1 MIVDIYTHIFPT
13 KFFEA
18 WQKLAPQLGNIAK
31 RIGQVEPVHNLD
43 VRFRA
48 MDRAGTDYCH
58 IVSLPNPPIE
68 DFATPELGAELCK
81 LANDTMA
88 EVVEKN
94 RARFPAFVA
103 AVPLHNLDFA
113 MKEIDRAVLQLGA
126 KGIQIFTN
134 VKGKPLDAPEFRPVF
149 ARMAELDL
157 PIWLHP
163 ARSASMTD
171 YAAEKNSRYEIWWAF
186 GWPYETQVACTRLVF
201 DGLFDRHPNI
211 KIVTHHGGGGLPF
224 FDGRIEEGFRTLGAR
239 TSDEDYSKVIPS
251 LKRPLLD
258 YFKMFY
264 ADTALMGGN
273 IGIRASLEFFGP
285 DRVVFATD
293 APFAPIVPTLEA
305 VKRLELDAAVLKKA
319 NVANAEKLMKMKF
332 A

>member
-1 MIVDIYTHIFPT
+1 M
-13 KFFEA
+13 
-18 WQKLAPQLGNIAK
+18 
-31 RIGQVEPVHNLD
+31 GQVAAVHDLD
-43 VRFRA
+43 LRFRA
-48 MDRAGTDYCH
+48 MDRAGTDYRH
-58 IVSLPNPPIE
+58 IVSLPNPPLE
-68 DFATPELGAELCK
+68 DISGPEQGAELAR

-88 EVVEKN
+88 EIVE
-94 RARFPAFVA
+94 RHRDRFPAFVA

-113 MKEIDRAVLQLGA
+113 MKEIDRAIGQLGA

-134 VKGKPLDAPEFRPVF
+134 IKGKPLDLPEFRPVF

-163 ARSASMTD
+163 ARTASMTD
-171 YAAEKNSRYEIWWAF
+171 YAAEGKSRFEIWWAF
-186 GWPYETQVACTRLVF
+186 GWPYETQVACTRLVL

-224 FDGRIEEGFRTLGAR
+224 FDGRIEEGLRTLGAR
-239 TSDEDYSKVIPS
+239 TSDEDYSKILPS

-293 APFAPIVPTLEA
+293 SPFAPIVPTLEA
-305 VKRLELDAAVLKKA
+305 VKRLELDPATLQKA
-319 NVANAEKLMKMKF
+319 NVANAEKLMKMKL

>member
-43 VRFRA
+43 VRFKA
-48 MDRAGTDYCH
+48 MDRAGSDYCH

-88 EVVEKN
+88 EIVEKH

-113 MKEIDRAVLQLGA
+113 MKEIDRAILQLGA

-134 VKGKPLDAPEFRPVF
+134 VKGKPLDRPEFRPVF

-163 ARSASMTD
+163 ARTAAMTD
-171 YAAEKNSRYEIWWAF
+171 YAAEKSSRFEIWWAF
-186 GWPYETQVACTRLVF
+186 GWPYETQVACARLVF

-251 LKRPLLD
+251 LKKPLLD

-273 IGIRASLEFFGP
+273 IGIQASLDFFGP

-305 VKRLELDAAVLKKA
+305 VKRLELEPSYLERMNMD
-319 NVANAEKLMKMKF
+319 NAEKLLKMKF
-332 A
+332 V